1 LKLAKPFLLCASI
14 ALSMTA
20 VAATSTPT
28 PDAQPKPDPKPMP
41 MPAPAPVALP
51 SPPQIAAKA
60 FLLMDYHTGQVLFGN
75 NEHERLP
82 PASLTKMMTS
92 YVIGQELKSGRM
104 KPDDMVTIS
113 QNAWAKNYSDSSKM
127 FIEVGK
133 QVSVDNLNKGIII
146 QSGNDAC
153 IAMAEHI
160 AGSED
165 SFASLMNQWADR
177 LGMKETHFV
186 NAHGLHN
193 ENHYS
198 SAYDMA
204 LLGQA
209 LIRDLPSEYA
219 IYSQKEFTFNGI
231 VQHNR
236 NRLLWDKSLA
246 VDGIKTGHVSEV
258 GYNLVSSAT
267 GPDNMRLIAVV
278 IGSGSEAQRA
288 EESKKLLTYGF
299 RFYQNV
305 TPYKLGAELATQRVW
320 MGDKNEIK
328 LGTDRDISLVIPRNS
343 SGKLKADF
351 QLKNE
356 LDAPIKKGEQVG
368 TIFLKLDG
376 KDVAQYP
383 LVALEEVNEGSL
395 FSRLWDY
402 LILLFQR
409 LIG

>member
-1 LKLAKPFLLCASI
+1 MKLAKPLLFCAAV

-20 VAATSTPT
+20 VAATTTPT
-28 PDAQPKPDPKPMP
+28 PDALAKPDPRP

-60 FLLMDYHTGQVLFGN
+60 FLLMDYHTGQILIGN
-75 NEHERLP
+75 NEHDRLP

-92 YVIGQELKSGRM
+92 YVIGQELKNGRI

-165 SFASLMNQWADR
+165 SFASLMNQWAER

-186 NAHGLHN
+186 NAHGLYN
-193 ENHYS
+193 ADHYS

-219 IYSQKEFTFNGI
+219 IYAQKDFTFNGI

-236 NRLLWDKSLA
+236 NRLLWDKTLA

-258 GYNLVSSAT
+258 GYNLVASAT
-267 GPDNMRLIAVV
+267 GPDNMRLISVV

-305 TPYKLGAELATQRVW
+305 TPYKQGAELATQRIW
-320 MGDKNEIK
+320 MGDKSEIK

-356 LDAPIKKGEQVG
+356 LNAPIKKGEQVG

-402 LILLFQR
+402 LVLLFQR
-409 LIG
+409 LLS

>member
-1 LKLAKPFLLCASI
+1 MLKLAKTLL
-14 ALSMTA
+14 LSSA
-20 VAATSTPT
+20 VVFSAAVVATPTPT
-28 PDAQPKPDPKPMP
+28 PDAQPKPDPKPL
-41 MPAPAPVALP
+41 PAPAPVALP

-60 FLLMDYHTGQVLFGN
+60 YLLMDYHTGQVLIGS

-92 YVIGQELKSGRM
+92 YVIGQELKAGRI
-104 KPDDMVTIS
+104 KPSDMVTIS

-133 QVSVDNLNKGIII
+133 QVSVENLNLGIII

-165 SFASLMNQWADR
+165 SFASLMNQWAER
-177 LGMKETHFV
+177 IGMKETHFV
-186 NAHGLHN
+186 NSHGLYN
-193 ENHYS
+193 PDHYS

-209 LIRDLPSEYA
+209 LIRDLPDEYK
-219 IYSQKEFTFNGI
+219 IYSQKDFTFNGI
-231 VQHNR
+231 TQHNR

-258 GYNLVSSAT
+258 GFNLVASAT
-267 GPDNMRLIAVV
+267 GPDDMRLISVV

-305 TPYKLGAELATQRVW
+305 IPYKQGAELATQRVW
-320 MGDKNEIK
+320 MGDKSEIK
-328 LGTDRDISLVIPRNS
+328 LGTDRDISLLLPRNS

-351 QLKNE
+351 QLRGE
-356 LDAPIKKGEQVG
+356 LDAPIKKGEKVG

-376 KDVAQYP
+376 KEVAQYP
-383 LVALEEVNEGSL
+383 LVALDEVNEGSL

-402 LILLFQR
+402 LVLLFQR

>member
-1 LKLAKPFLLCASI
+1 MKLAKPFLLCASI

-41 MPAPAPVALP
+41 AQAPVALP

-368 TIFLKLDG
+368 IIFLKLDG

>member
-1 LKLAKPFLLCASI
+1 MLKLAKTLL
-14 ALSMTA
+14 LSSA
-20 VAATSTPT
+20 VIFSAAVVATPTPT
-28 PDAQPKPDPKPMP
+28 PDAQPKPDPKPLP
-41 MPAPAPVALP
+41 APAPAPVALP

-60 FLLMDYHTGQVLFGN
+60 YLLMDYHTGQVLIGS
-75 NEHERLP
+75 NEHEHLP

-92 YVIGQELKSGRM
+92 YVIGQELKAGRI
-104 KPDDMVTIS
+104 KPSDMVTIS

-133 QVSVDNLNKGIII
+133 QVSVENLNHGIII

-165 SFASLMNQWADR
+165 SFASLMNQWAER
-177 LGMKETHFV
+177 IGMKETHFV
-186 NAHGLHN
+186 NSHGLYSPD
-193 ENHYS
+193 HYS

-209 LIRDLPSEYA
+209 LIRDLPDEYK
-219 IYSQKEFTFNGI
+219 IYAQKDFTFNGI
-231 VQHNR
+231 TQHNR

-258 GYNLVSSAT
+258 GFNLVASAT
-267 GPDNMRLIAVV
+267 GPDDMRLISVV

-305 TPYKLGAELATQRVW
+305 IPYKQGAELATQRVW
-320 MGDKNEIK
+320 MGDKSEIK
-328 LGTDRDISLVIPRNS
+328 LGTDRDISLLLPRNS

-351 QLKNE
+351 QLRGE
-356 LDAPIKKGEQVG
+356 LDAPIKKGEKVG

-376 KDVAQYP
+376 KEVAQYP
-383 LVALEEVNEGSL
+383 LVALEEVNQGSL

-402 LILLFQR
+402 LVLLFQR

>member
-1 LKLAKPFLLCASI
+1 MLKLAKTLL
-14 ALSMTA
+14 LSSA
-20 VAATSTPT
+20 VVFSAAVVATPTPT
-28 PDAQPKPDPKPMP
+28 PDAQPKPDPKPL
-41 MPAPAPVALP
+41 PAPAPVALP

-60 FLLMDYHTGQVLFGN
+60 YLLMDYHTGQVLIGS

-92 YVIGQELKSGRM
+92 YVIGQELKAGRI
-104 KPDDMVTIS
+104 KPADMVTIS

-133 QVSVDNLNKGIII
+133 QVSVENLNHGIII

-165 SFASLMNQWADR
+165 SFASLMNQWAER
-177 LGMKETHFV
+177 IGMKETHFV
-186 NAHGLHN
+186 NSHGLYN
-193 ENHYS
+193 PDHYS

-209 LIRDLPSEYA
+209 LIRDLPDEYK
-219 IYSQKEFTFNGI
+219 IYSQKDFTFNGI
-231 VQHNR
+231 TQHNR

-258 GYNLVSSAT
+258 GFNLVASAT
-267 GPDNMRLIAVV
+267 GPDDMRLISVV

-305 TPYKLGAELATQRVW
+305 IPYKQGAELATQRVW
-320 MGDKNEIK
+320 MGDKSEIK
-328 LGTDRDISLVIPRNS
+328 LGTDRDISLLLPRNS

-351 QLKNE
+351 QLRGE
-356 LDAPIKKGEQVG
+356 LDAPIKKGEKVG

-376 KDVAQYP
+376 KEVAQYP
-383 LVALEEVNEGSL
+383 LVALDEVNEGSL

-402 LILLFQR
+402 LVLLFQR

>member
-1 LKLAKPFLLCASI
+1 LKLAKPLLFCAAV

-20 VAATSTPT
+20 VAATTTPT
-28 PDAQPKPDPKPMP
+28 PDALPKPDPRP

-60 FLLMDYHTGQVLFGN
+60 FLLMDYHTGQILIGN
-75 NEHERLP
+75 NEHDRLP

-92 YVIGQELKSGRM
+92 YVIGQELKNGRI

-165 SFASLMNQWADR
+165 SFASLMNQWAER

-186 NAHGLHN
+186 NAHGLYN
-193 ENHYS
+193 ADHYS

-219 IYSQKEFTFNGI
+219 IYAQKDFTFNGI

-236 NRLLWDKSLA
+236 NRLLWDKTLA

-258 GYNLVSSAT
+258 GYNLVASAT
-267 GPDNMRLIAVV
+267 GPDNMRLISVV

-305 TPYKLGAELATQRVW
+305 TPYKQGAELATQRIW
-320 MGDKNEIK
+320 MGDKSEIK

-356 LDAPIKKGEQVG
+356 LNAPIKKGEQVG

-402 LILLFQR
+402 LVLLFQR
-409 LIG
+409 LLS

>member
-28 PDAQPKPDPKPMP
+28 PDAQPKPDPKP

>member
-1 LKLAKPFLLCASI
+1 MKLAKTLLLSSAV
-14 ALSMTA
+14 ALSTA
-20 VAATSTPT
+20 LLAAPTPT
-28 PDAQPKPDPKPMP
+28 PDAQPKPDPKPV
-41 MPAPAPVALP
+41 AAPVALP

-60 FLLMDYHTGQVLFGN
+60 FLLMDYHTGQVLIGS

-92 YVIGQELKSGRM
+92 YVIGQELKNGRI

-113 QNAWAKNYSDSSKM
+113 QNAWSKNYSDSSKM

-165 SFASLMNQWADR
+165 SFASLMNQWAER

-186 NAHGLHN
+186 NAHGLYN
-193 ENHYS
+193 VDHYS

-219 IYSQKEFTFNGI
+219 IYAQKDFTFNGI

-258 GYNLVSSAT
+258 GYNLVASAT
-267 GPDNMRLIAVV
+267 GPDNMRLISVV

-305 TPYKLGAELATQRVW
+305 TPYKQGAELASQRVW
-320 MGDKNEIK
+320 MGDKSEIK

-343 SGKLKADF
+343 SGKLKADI
-351 QLKNE
+351 QLKGE
-356 LDAPIKKGEQVG
+356 LDAPLKKGEEVG

-376 KDVAQYP
+376 KEVAHYP